1 MKAPEESAAK
11 RAPRRRSAAAGG
23 ADDVVPVGNAS
34 RKRSVR
40 ADTNPTDMQLAQLT
54 DAVER
59 LTTLITAGRSAP
71 GATAGLGAW
80 GDDHAGSAAALA
92 SLKEQYAALERARAA
107 ELDELKRVKKKY
119 SRLKQE
125 IETLRTERAVEAATS
140 KAAAANAKLKPRPR
154 RLLAMAKHLPFI
166 GYLQK
171 RAGLQRQMNAIR
183 TSELFDADWYLAAYP
198 DVAAAGLNPALHYLQ
213 KGWLETRDPGPDFN
227 TSRYLKANPDIARAG
242 MNPLLHYI
250 EHGREEGRAIGVATA
265 RKFQR
270 VTESFTPPAPC
281 VQFPVAEPKPLRW
294 RRSAVLARLSDGK
307 VELGGHAIGC
317 AISGALADALERFGA
332 LTGLN
337 TALPLDA
344 SDADVQPLPTL
355 RDAWFVQDNLLR
367 LHWDPQPG
375 ACSVV
380 RCLQWQ
386 SGQELSL
393 AGEGLVTGNP
403 AFLDLELASPFKPLL
418 ILFATPEGR
427 LVGGEVLAFP
437 SLARGGLHH
446 GELARL
452 AAMTGPRER
461 KDLPARSRD
470 FEARLLA
477 LLAREKRPL
486 LRAIR
491 IGLDGADGTGPLFQ
505 PDVQAWLAQV
515 MHIGLESPAP
525 PAGREPTVAQFLIEQ
540 AGPLSPPRIGAM
552 REEATATL
560 ALPHDCCPSLE
571 ILLADAASSDQPR
584 AAGPIPLSLA
594 CETSDPNQPYVFAS
608 LPPGSGAALLEGL
621 AQSNPDWPWL
631 DHGVVGHEALLGAI
645 RTSRSRPLADVE
657 LLEPSAQ
664 HGLSEGGGGAAGT
677 VTVVVEPAA
686 WDPDAFAAALASLA
700 SQTCADQLALCCIG
714 QPHPIAQ
721 AAISRVLGLSPIVVG
736 SLDDAA
742 SAMADG
748 YVLHLGA
755 GIILHDRRTIAHLAL
770 LAGRETVAGA
780 SCAILVPS
788 RRGREWVHA
797 IHSAGMAAG
806 TAGLVDLAPE
816 ATNLWNIVMPMAQLP
831 QALWLTR
838 RERLAGLNQ
847 DGATILLLSTRVTAS
862 RFADLPGQPEALKP
876 PLADAEQALQI
887 SWCLA

>member
-1 MKAPEESAAK
+1 MKAPAK
-11 RAPRRRSAAAGG
+11 RATRRRSAATPAADVSVLVGG
-23 ADDVVPVGNAS
+23 IS
-34 RKRSVR
+34 RARSVKNDE
-40 ADTNPTDMQLAQLT
+40 AGTYPTDMQLAQLT
-54 DAVER
+54 AAVEQ
-59 LTTLITAGRSAP
+59 LTTLIATGPAKLGGMATS
-71 GATAGLGAW
+71 GAED
-80 GDDHAGSAAALA
+80 DDHAVVALA
-92 SLKEQYAALERARAA
+92 RLKEQYAALEQARAA
-107 ELDELKRVKKKY
+107 EVDELKRVKKKY
-119 SRLKQE
+119 SRLKRD
-125 IETLRTERAVEAATS
+125 IETLRAEHAAEAARS
-140 KAAAANAKLKPRPR
+140 RAAPPDAKVRPPRK
-154 RLLAMAKHLPFI
+154 RLLAMARHLPFI

-171 RAGLQRQMNAIR
+171 RAGLQRQLNAIR

-227 TSRYLKANPDIARAG
+227 TSRYLKANPDVARAAG

-270 VTESFTPPAPC
+270 VTESFAPPALC
-281 VQFPVAEPKPLRW
+281 GQFPVAEPEPLRW
-294 RRSAVLARLSDGK
+294 RRSAALARLSDDK
-307 VELGGHAIGC
+307 IELGGHAIGC
-317 AISGALADALERFGA
+317 AIGGGLAGALERFGA
-332 LTGLN
+332 LTGLD

-344 SDADVQPLPTL
+344 SVADVQPLPTL

-367 LHWDPQPG
+367 LHWDLQSGPR
-375 ACSVV
+375 CVV

-386 SGQELSL
+386 SGQVLSL
-393 AGEGLVTGNP
+393 AGEGLVNGNP
-403 AFLDLELASPFKPLL
+403 TFLDLELPSSFKPLL
-418 ILFATPEGR
+418 ILFSTPEGR

-446 GELARL
+446 GELARI

-461 KDLPARSRD
+461 KDLPACSRD

-515 MHIGLESPAP
+515 MHIGLDTPAP
-525 PAGREPTVAQFLIEQ
+525 PAGREPAVARFLMEQ

-571 ILLADAASSDQPR
+571 ILLADAASPDHAS
-584 AAGPIPLSLA
+584 AASPIPLSLA

-621 AQSNPDWPWL
+621 AESDSDWPWL
-631 DHGVVGHEALLGAI
+631 DHVEAGHEALLGAI
-645 RTSRSRPLADVE
+645 RTSRNRPLADVE

-664 HGLSEGGGGAAGT
+664 HGLSDSGGGPAAT

-714 QPHPIAQ
+714 QPHPSAQ
-721 AAISRVLGLSPIVVG
+721 AAISRVLGLSPIVVS
-736 SLDDAA
+736 SLADAA
-742 SAMADG
+742 NAMADG

-755 GIILHDRRTIAHLAL
+755 GIILHDCRTIAHLAL
-770 LAGRETVAGA
+770 LADRETVAGA
-780 SCAILVPS
+780 SCAILASS

-806 TAGLVDLAPE
+806 ATGLVDLAPV
-816 ATNLWNIVMPMAQLP
+816 ATNLWNMVMPMAQLP

-862 RFADLPGQPEALKP
+862 RFADLPGQPEALSSP
-876 PLADAEQALQI
+876 FADSGQALHI
-887 SWCLA
+887 SKCVA